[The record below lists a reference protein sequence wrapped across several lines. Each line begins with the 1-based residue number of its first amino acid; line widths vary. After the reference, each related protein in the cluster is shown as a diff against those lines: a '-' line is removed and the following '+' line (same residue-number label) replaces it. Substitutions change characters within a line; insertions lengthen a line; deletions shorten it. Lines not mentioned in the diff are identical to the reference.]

1 MKVKDL
7 IDILK
12 SVDQDCEVIMSS
24 DSEGNNY
31 SPLSSYW
38 QGSYVPRSTCRGE
51 VYYSSLDDDDN
62 IDPEDVRTPGE
73 DGAVSAIILSPIS

>member
-7 IDILK
+7 IIELQ
-12 SVDQDCEVIMSS
+12 SVDPDCEVIMSS
-24 DSEGNNY
+24 DGEGNNY
-31 SPLSSYW
+31 SPLSSFW

-62 IDPEDVRTPGE
+62 IGPEDVRTPGE